1 MIRATVKGLLGRK
14 LRTALT
20 AFSIVLGVAMVTGAY
35 VVTDTML
42 SAADKLEGA
51 SYSGADAAI
60 QAKKAFTSDN
70 GNGGSQVRP
79 IPESLVQ
86 TVAAVPSVAV
96 AHGEITDT
104 AKLTK
109 KNGDVIDTS
118 GGPPFAVGFDA
129 DSPEALKLSPFKVKE
144 GAFPTQPNEIA
155 IDAGT
160 ADKEDYSVGDS
171 IGASALGPVRQYKI
185 TGIVTFG
192 GVDSLGNA
200 TVSVFSL
207 KGAQELFKR
216 GATVDSILVAGK
228 PGTLPKA
235 LQDEI
240 RPVLPPGV
248 EVASAASQDRFDI
261 KGLKSFL
268 DIIKTALVAFGG
280 IALFVGAFIIFNTL
294 SITVAQRAREFGL
307 LRMIG
312 ASRKQVLRS
321 VLFEAAA
328 IGLLASLIGMG
339 LGLLLAKGLQAFFKS
354 VGLELPSTGTVF
366 ETRTV
371 IVALLV
377 GVGVTVLAG
386 LVPAIRAT
394 RIPPVA
400 ALREGGSSLVP
411 NKQSR
416 TALLI
421 GAFATLLGL
430 VLLCFGIFASGIT
443 AGSRLG
449 TMGGGCLLLFVGVAV
464 FSPRIARPLAS
475 GLGWPAARFLGA
487 SGRLARE
494 NAMRNPGRTAT
505 TAAALMIGVALVT
518 FVAVLGQGLKSSF
531 NDSLDTQ
538 LAANYVVTAQDGFT
552 PFPPES
558 AAALAKAPGVE
569 AVTSIESDQVKAFGK
584 KDSIDGIQPD
594 SVDQLIN
601 YEWEPGSTGQALHS
615 LAGDGAIVTKTY
627 AKDHSLKVGS
637 RIEVLTPAGD
647 RKTLVVRGVQRP
659 PEFDPLDLGKIQI
672 AQEAYDQLFTNHRV
686 RYVFANSTGSKD
698 ELKAALEP
706 FPDAK
711 LQTRGE
717 FKDEVGKQINQ
728 FLSLL
733 YVLLALSVIV
743 SLFGIV
749 NTLVLSV
756 FERTREIGM
765 LRAVGMTRRQV
776 RRMIRQEAIVT
787 ALIGAV
793 LGMVIGV
800 FLSALVTQALS
811 KDGLSF
817 SLPVGSLIAFFVVAI
832 LAGMLA
838 AILPARRA
846 SRLNVLQALQY
857 E

>member
-1 MIRATVKGLLGRK
+1 MIRATAKGLMGRK

-20 AFSIVLGVAMVTGAY
+20 AFAIVLGVAMVTGAF

-42 SAADKLEGA
+42 SAANKLEDA

-60 QAKKAFTSDN
+60 QSKKAFSVDDN
-70 GNGGSQVRP
+70 GGGSETKP
-79 IPESLVQ
+79 LPESLGQ
-86 TVAAVPSVAV
+86 TVAKVPSVAV
-96 AHGEITDT
+96 AHGEVTDT

-109 KNGDVIDTS
+109 KNGDVINTT

-129 DSPEALKLSPFKVKE
+129 DSPEAEKLSPFKIKD
-144 GAFPTQPNEIA
+144 GAFPKAPEEVA

-160 ADKEDYSVGDS
+160 ADKQHYKVGDT
-171 IGASALGPVRQYKI
+171 IGVSAIGPIRQFKI

-192 GVDSLGNA
+192 GVDSLGSA
-200 TVSVFSL
+200 TISVFSL
-207 KGAQELFKR
+207 QGAQDLFKR
-216 GATVDSILVAGK
+216 GENVDSILVSGK
-228 PGTLPKA
+228 PGTNPVA
-235 LQDEI
+235 LRNEI

-248 EVASAASQDRFDI
+248 EVASAKSQDRFDI

-294 SITVAQRAREFGL
+294 SITVAQRAREFGM

-312 ASRKQVLRS
+312 ASRRQILRS
-321 VLFEAAA
+321 VLFEATA
-328 IGLLASLIGMG
+328 IGLLASVIGMG
-339 LGLLLAKGLQAFFKS
+339 LGFLLAKGLQAFFKS
-354 VGLELPSTGTVF
+354 VGLDLPSTGTVF
-366 ETRTV
+366 ETRTL

-386 LVPAIRAT
+386 LVPAMRAT

-400 ALREGGSSLVP
+400 ALREGGSSLAP
-411 NKQSR
+411 TKQSR
-416 TALLI
+416 VALLI
-421 GAFATLLGL
+421 GIFATVLGL

-449 TMGGGCLLLFVGVAV
+449 TMGAGCLLLFVGVAV
-464 FSPRIARPLAS
+464 FSGRIARPLAS
-475 GLGWPAARFLGA
+475 FLGWPAARFLGA
-487 SGRLARE
+487 SGKLARE
-494 NAMRNPGRTAT
+494 NAMRNPARTAT

-531 NDSLDTQ
+531 SDSLDKQ

-552 PFPPES
+552 PFPPET
-558 AAALAKAPGVE
+558 AQALAGSGAT
-569 AVTSIESDQVKAFGK
+569 VTSIESDQVKAFGK
-584 KDSIDGIQPD
+584 KDAIDGIDP
-594 SVDQLIN
+594 STVDQLVR
-601 YEWEPGSTGQALHS
+601 YEWLAGSSEQPLRN
-615 LAGDGAIVTKTY
+615 LDGDGAIVTKKY
-627 AKDHSLKVGS
+627 AEDHDLKVGS
-637 RIEVLTPAGD
+637 RFTILTPAGTS
-647 RKTLVVRGVQRP
+647 KALVVRGVQKP
-659 PEFDPLDLGKIQI
+659 PEFDPLGLGKIQI
-672 AQEAYDQLFTNHRV
+672 AQTEYDKLFTNHRV
-686 RYVFANSTGSKD
+686 RYVFADSSASKD
-698 ELKAALEP
+698 TLKTALKP

-717 FKDEVGKQINQ
+717 FKAEVNKQISQ

-756 FERTREIGM
+756 FERTRELGM

-776 RRMIRQEAIVT
+776 RRMIRQESIVT

-817 SLPVGSLIAFFVVAI
+817 SLPVGSLIAFFIVAI
-832 LAGMLA
+832 VAGILA

-846 SRLNVLQALQY
+846 SRLNVLEALQY

>member
-20 AFSIVLGVAMVTGAY
+20 AFAIVLGVAMVTGAY

-42 SAADKLEGA
+42 SAANKLENA

-60 QAKKAFTSDN
+60 QSKKSFTVDN
-70 GNGGSQVRP
+70 AAGPQTKP
-79 IPESLVQ
+79 LPESLVQ
-86 TVAAVPSVAV
+86 TVSKVPSVAV
-96 AHGEITDT
+96 AHGEVTDT

-109 KNGDVIDTS
+109 KNGDVINTT

-129 DSPEALKLSPFKVKE
+129 NTPQAQRLSPFKVKQ
-144 GAFPTQPNEIA
+144 GAFPKAPDEIA

-160 ADKEDYSVGDS
+160 ASKQHYAVGDT
-171 IGASALGPVRQYKI
+171 IGVSALGPARQYKI

-192 GVDSLGNA
+192 SVDSLGSA
-200 TVSVFSL
+200 TISVFSL
-207 KGAQELFKR
+207 KGAQDLFHR
-216 GATVDSILVAGK
+216 GPTVDSILVAGK
-228 PGTLPKA
+228 PGVLPAKLRA
-235 LQDEI
+235 DI
-240 RPVLPPGV
+240 RPVLPAGV
-248 EVASAASQDRFDI
+248 EVASAQSQDRFDF

-312 ASRKQVLRS
+312 ASRRQILRS

-328 IGLLASLIGMG
+328 IGLVASVIGMG
-339 LGLLLAKGLQAFFKS
+339 LGFLLAKGLQAVFKS
-354 VGLELPSTGTVF
+354 VGLDLPSTGTVF
-366 ETRTV
+366 ETRTLV
-371 IVALLV
+371 VALVV
-377 GVGVTVLAG
+377 GLGVTVVAG
-386 LVPAIRAT
+386 LVPAMRAT

-400 ALREGGSSLVP
+400 ALREGIAPVGA
-411 NKQSR
+411 KQSR
-416 TALLI
+416 TSLLI
-421 GAFATLLGL
+421 GSLATLLGI

-449 TMGGGCLLLFVGVAV
+449 TMGAGCLLLFVGVAV
-464 FSPRIARPLAS
+464 FSPRIARPLAR
-475 GLGWPAARFLGA
+475 GLGWPAANFLGA
-487 SGRLARE
+487 PGRLARE
-494 NAMRNPGRTAT
+494 NAMRNPARTAT

-531 NDSLDTQ
+531 SDSLDKQ
-538 LAANYVVTAQDGFT
+538 LAANYVITAQDGFT
-552 PFPPES
+552 PFPPETAQAAQS
-558 AAALAKAPGVE
+558 ASGVK
-569 AVTSIESDQVKAFGK
+569 AVTSIESDQVKAFGT
-584 KDSIDGIQPD
+584 KDSIDGIEPATIG
-594 SVDQLIN
+594 QLLK
-601 YEWEPGSTGQALHS
+601 YKWAAGSSAAALAS
-615 LAGDGAIVTKTY
+615 LDGDGAIVTKRY
-627 AKDHSLKVGS
+627 ASDHHLKVGS
-637 RIEVLTPAGD
+637 RFSILTAAGGT
-647 RKTLVVRGVQRP
+647 KALVVRGVQTP
-659 PEFDPLDLGKIQI
+659 PEFDPLNLGKIEI
-672 AQEAYDQLFTNHRV
+672 AKSAYDKLFTNHRV
-686 RYVFANSTGSKD
+686 RYVFVSSDSAKPV
-698 ELKAALEP
+698 LKAALKP

-711 LQTRGE
+711 LQTSGE
-717 FKDEVGKQINQ
+717 FKAQASKQINQ

-756 FERTREIGM
+756 FERTRELGM

-776 RRMIRQEAIVT
+776 RRMIRQESIVT

-800 FLSALVTQALS
+800 FLSALVTQALT
-811 KDGLSF
+811 KYGLSF
-817 SLPVGSLIAFFVVAI
+817 SLPVGSLIAFFIVAI
-832 LAGMLA
+832 LAGILA

-846 SRLNVLQALQY
+846 SRLNVLEALQY

>member
-20 AFSIVLGVAMVTGAY
+20 AFAIVLGVAMVTGAY

-42 SAADKLEGA
+42 SAANKLENA

-60 QAKKAFTSDN
+60 QSKKAFTVDN
-70 GNGGSQVRP
+70 AAGPQTKP
-79 IPESLVQ
+79 LPESLVE
-86 TVAAVPSVAV
+86 TVSKVPSVAV
-96 AHGEITDT
+96 AHGEVTDT

-109 KNGDVIDTS
+109 KNGDVINTT

-129 DSPEALKLSPFKVKE
+129 NTPQAQRLSPFKVKQ
-144 GAFPTQPNEIA
+144 GAFPKAPDEIA

-160 ADKEDYSVGDS
+160 AGKQHYAVGDT
-171 IGASALGPVRQYKI
+171 IGVSALGPARQYKI

-192 GVDSLGNA
+192 SVDSLGSA
-200 TVSVFSL
+200 TIAVFSL
-207 KGAQELFKR
+207 KGAQDLFRR
-216 GATVDSILVAGK
+216 GPTVDSILVAGK
-228 PGTLPKA
+228 PGVLPAKLRA
-235 LQDEI
+235 DI
-240 RPVLPPGV
+240 RPVLPAGV
-248 EVASAASQDRFDI
+248 EVASAKSQDRFDF

-312 ASRKQVLRS
+312 ASRRQILRS

-328 IGLLASLIGMG
+328 IGLVASVIGMG
-339 LGLLLAKGLQAFFKS
+339 LGFLLAKGLQAVFKS
-354 VGLELPSTGTVF
+354 VGLDLPSTGTVF
-366 ETRTV
+366 ETRTLV
-371 IVALLV
+371 VALVV
-377 GVGVTVLAG
+377 GLGVTVVAG
-386 LVPAIRAT
+386 LVPAMRAT

-400 ALREGGSSLVP
+400 ALREGIAPVGA
-411 NKQSR
+411 KQSR
-416 TALLI
+416 TSLLI
-421 GAFATLLGL
+421 GSLATLLGI

-449 TMGGGCLLLFVGVAV
+449 TMGAGCLLLFVGVAV
-464 FSPRIARPLAS
+464 FSPRIARPLAR
-475 GLGWPAARFLGA
+475 GLGWPAANFLGA
-487 SGRLARE
+487 PGRLARE

-531 NDSLDTQ
+531 SDSLDKQ

-552 PFPPES
+552 PFPPETAQ
-558 AAALAKAPGVE
+558 AAQSAPGVK
-569 AVTSIESDQVKAFGK
+569 AVTSIESDQVKAFGS
-584 KDSIDGIQPD
+584 KDSIDGIEPAT
-594 SVDQLIN
+594 VGQLLK
-601 YEWEPGSTGQALHS
+601 YKWAAGSSPAALAG
-615 LAGDGAIVTKTY
+615 LDGDGAIVTKRY
-627 AKDHSLKVGS
+627 ATDHHLKVGS
-637 RIEVLTPAGD
+637 RFNILTAAGGT
-647 RKTLVVRGVQRP
+647 KALVVRGVQTP
-659 PEFDPLDLGKIQI
+659 PEFDPLNLGKIEI
-672 AQEAYDQLFTNHRV
+672 AKSAYDKLFTNHRV
-686 RYVFANSTGSKD
+686 RYVFVSSDSSKPV
-698 ELKAALEP
+698 LKAALKP

-711 LQTRGE
+711 LQTSGE
-717 FKDEVGKQINQ
+717 FKAQASKQINQ

-756 FERTREIGM
+756 FERTRELGM
-765 LRAVGMTRRQV
+765 LRTVGMTRRQV
-776 RRMIRQEAIVT
+776 RRMIRQESIVT

-811 KDGLSF
+811 KYGLSF
-817 SLPVGSLIAFFVVAI
+817 SLPVGSLIAFFIVAI

-846 SRLNVLQALQY
+846 ARLNVLEALQY

>member
-1 MIRATVKGLLGRK
+1 MIRATWKGLLGRK

-20 AFSIVLGVAMVTGAY
+20 AFAIVLGVAMVTGAY

-42 SAADKLEGA
+42 SAANKLENA

-60 QAKKAFTSDN
+60 QSKKAFTVDN
-70 GNGGSQVRP
+70 GNGGAETKP
-79 IPESLVQ
+79 LPESLVQ
-86 TVAAVPSVAV
+86 TVSKVPSVAL
-96 AHGEITDT
+96 AQGEVTDT

-109 KNGDVIDTS
+109 KNGDVINTT

-129 DSPEALKLSPFKVKE
+129 DSPAAQKLSPFKVKE
-144 GAFPTQPNEIA
+144 GAFPKTPDEIA

-160 ADKEDYSVGDS
+160 ASKQHYKVGDM
-171 IGASALGPVRQYKI
+171 IGASAVGPIKQFKI

-192 GVDSLGNA
+192 GVDSLGSA
-200 TVSVFSL
+200 TISVFSL
-207 KGAQELFKR
+207 KGAQDLFQR
-216 GATVDSILVAGK
+216 GNNVDSILVSAK
-228 PGTLPKA
+228 PDVFPTTLRA
-235 LQDEI
+235 DI
-240 RPVLPPGV
+240 RKVLPPGV
-248 EVASAASQDRFDI
+248 EVASAKSQDRFDI

-328 IGLLASLIGMG
+328 IGLVASVLGMVIGV
-339 LGLLLAKGLQAFFKS
+339 LLAKGLQAVFKAF
-354 VGLELPSTGTVF
+354 GLDLPSAGTVI
-366 ETRTV
+366 ESRTL
-371 IVALLV
+371 IVALIV
-377 GVGVTVLAG
+377 GLGVTVLAG
-386 LVPAIRAT
+386 LVPALRAT

-400 ALREGGSSLVP
+400 ALREGIAPVAA
-411 NKQSR
+411 KQSR
-416 TALLI
+416 ASLLV
-421 GAFATLLGL
+421 GSLATLLGI

-443 AGSRLG
+443 AGSRLA
-449 TMGGGCLLLFVGVAV
+449 TMGSGCLLLFVGVAV

-475 GLGWPAARFLGA
+475 GLGWPAARFFGA
-487 SGRLARE
+487 PGRLARE
-494 NAMRNPGRTAT
+494 NAMRNPARTAT

-531 NDSLDTQ
+531 SDSLDRQ
-538 LAANYVVTAQDGFT
+538 LAANFVVTAQDGFT
-552 PFPPES
+552 PFPPATAE
-558 AAALAKAPGVE
+558 ALATAPGVK
-569 AVTSIESDQVKAFGK
+569 AVTAIESEQVKAFGK
-584 KDSIDGIQPD
+584 KDSIDGIEPE
-594 SVDQLIN
+594 SVGKLLK
-601 YEWEPGSTGQALHS
+601 YEWQPGSSDAS
-615 LAGDGAIVTKTY
+615 LSSLDGDGAIVTKKY
-627 AKDHSLKVGS
+627 ADDHSLKVGS
-637 RIEVLTPAGD
+637 RFTILTPSGAT
-647 RKTLVVRGVQRP
+647 KALVVRGVQKP
-659 PEFDPLDLGKIQI
+659 PEFDPLSLGKIEI
-672 AQEAYDQLFTNHRV
+672 SRDAYDKLFTNHRV
-686 RYVFANSTGSKD
+686 RYVFAEAD
-698 ELKAALEP
+698 APKAALKTVLDSY
-706 FPDAK
+706 PDAK

-717 FKDEVGKQINQ
+717 FKDQVNKQIGQ
-728 FLSLL
+728 FLSFL

-756 FERTREIGM
+756 FERTRELGM

-776 RRMIRQEAIVT
+776 RRMIRQESIVT

-811 KDGLSF
+811 KYGLSF
-817 SLPVGSLIAFFVVAI
+817 SLPVGSLIAFFIVAI

-846 SRLNVLQALQY
+846 ARLNVLEALQY

>member
-1 MIRATVKGLLGRK
+1 MIRATWKGLLGRK

-20 AFSIVLGVAMVTGAY
+20 AFAIVLGVAMVTGAY

-42 SAADKLEGA
+42 SAANKLEDA

-60 QAKKAFTSDN
+60 QAKKAFTADDN
-70 GNGGSQVRP
+70 GAGPQTKP
-79 IPESLVQ
+79 LPETLIQ
-86 TVAAVPSVAV
+86 TVSKVPSVAV
-96 AHGEITDT
+96 AHGEVTDT

-109 KNGDVIDTS
+109 KNGDVINTT

-129 DSPEALKLSPFKVKE
+129 DSPEAQKLSPFKVKD
-144 GAFPTQPNEIA
+144 GAFPTTPDEIA

-160 ADKEDYSVGDS
+160 ADKQHYKVGDM
-171 IGASALGPVRQYKI
+171 IGVSAVGAVKQFKI

-192 GVDSLGNA
+192 GVDSLGSA
-200 TVSVFSL
+200 TISVFSL
-207 KGAQELFKR
+207 QGAQDLFQR
-216 GATVDSILVAGK
+216 GDNVDSILVAAK
-228 PGTLPKA
+228 PDTFPTTLRADIQK
-235 LQDEI
+235 
-240 RPVLPPGV
+240 VLPPGV
-248 EVASAASQDRFDI
+248 EVASAKSQDRFDI

-328 IGLLASLIGMG
+328 IGLLASLLGMAIGV
-339 LGLLLAKGLQAFFKS
+339 LLAKGLQAVFKAF
-354 VGLELPSTGTVF
+354 GLDLPSAGTVI
-366 ETRTV
+366 ETRTL
-371 IVALLV
+371 IVALIV
-377 GVGVTVLAG
+377 GLGVTVVAG
-386 LVPAIRAT
+386 LVPALRAT

-400 ALREGGSSLVP
+400 ALREGIAPVAA
-411 NKQSR
+411 KQSR
-416 TALLI
+416 ASLLV
-421 GAFATLLGL
+421 GSLATLLGI

-443 AGSRLG
+443 AGSRLAS
-449 TMGGGCLLLFVGVAV
+449 MGAGCLLLFVGVAV
-464 FSPRIARPLAS
+464 FSPRIARPLAR
-475 GLGWPAARFLGA
+475 GLGWPAARFFGA
-487 SGRLARE
+487 PGRLARE
-494 NAMRNPGRTAT
+494 NAMRNPARTAT

-531 NDSLDTQ
+531 SDSLDKQ
-538 LAANYVVTAQDGFT
+538 LAANFVVTAQDGFT
-552 PFPPES
+552 PFPPET
-558 AAALAKAPGVE
+558 AEALATAPGVK
-569 AVTSIESDQVKAFGK
+569 AVTSIESAQVKAFGK
-584 KDSIDGIQPD
+584 KDSIDGIQPE
-594 SVDQLIN
+594 SVGQLLK
-601 YEWEPGSTGQALHS
+601 YEWQPGSSDAALSS
-615 LAGDGAIVTKTY
+615 LDGDGAIVTKKY
-627 AKDHSLKVGS
+627 AADHSLKVGS
-637 RIEVLTPAGD
+637 RFTILTAAGGT
-647 RKTLVVRGVQRP
+647 KALVVRGVQKP
-659 PEFDPLDLGKIQI
+659 PEFDPLSLGKIEI
-672 AQEAYDQLFTNHRV
+672 AREAYDKLFTNHRV
-686 RYVFANSTGSKD
+686 RYVFAQSDSSKD
-698 ELKAALEP
+698 ALKTVLESY
-706 FPDAK
+706 PDAK
-711 LQTRGE
+711 LQTRSE
-717 FKDEVGKQINQ
+717 FKAEVNKQIGQ
-728 FLSLL
+728 FLSFL

-756 FERTREIGM
+756 FERTRELGM

-776 RRMIRQEAIVT
+776 RRMIRQESIVT

-811 KDGLSF
+811 KYGLSF
-817 SLPVGSLIAFFVVAI
+817 SLPVGSLIAFFIVAI

-846 SRLNVLQALQY
+846 ARLNVLEALQY

>member
-20 AFSIVLGVAMVTGAY
+20 AFAIVLGVAMVTGAY

-42 SAADKLEGA
+42 SAANKLEDA

-60 QAKKAFTSDN
+60 QAKKAFTTDN
-70 GNGGSQVRP
+70 GNGGSQVKP
-79 IPESLVQ
+79 LPASLIQ
-86 TVAAVPSVAV
+86 TVAKVPSVAV

-118 GGPPFAVGFDA
+118 GGAPFAGGFDA
-129 DSPEALKLSPFKVKE
+129 DSAEAQKLSPFKVKE
-144 GAFPTQPNEIA
+144 GAFPTQPDEIA

-160 ADKEDYSVGDS
+160 ADKENYKVGDT

-207 KGAQELFKR
+207 KGAQELFQR
-216 GATVDSILVAGK
+216 GDTVDSILVAGK
-228 PGTLPKA
+228 PRTLPKT
-235 LQDEI
+235 LQADI

-312 ASRKQVLRS
+312 ASRRQILRS

-328 IGLLASLIGMG
+328 IGLLASLLGMAIGV
-339 LGLLLAKGLQAFFKS
+339 LLAKGLQAVFKAF
-354 VGLELPSTGTVF
+354 GLDLPSAGTVI
-366 ETRTV
+366 ESRTL
-371 IVALLV
+371 IVALIV
-377 GVGVTVLAG
+377 GLGVTVVAG
-386 LVPAIRAT
+386 LVPALRAT

-400 ALREGGSSLVP
+400 ALREGVAP
-411 NKQSR
+411 VAAKQSR

-421 GAFATLLGL
+421 GSFASLLGL

-443 AGSRLG
+443 AGSRLA
-449 TMGGGCLLLFVGVAV
+449 TMGAGCLLLFVGVAV

-475 GLGWPAARFLGA
+475 VLGWPAARFLGA
-487 SGRLARE
+487 SGKLARE
-494 NAMRNPGRTAT
+494 NAMRNPARTAT

-531 NDSLDTQ
+531 SDSLDAQ

-558 AAALAKAPGVE
+558 AVALKE
-569 AVTSIESDQVKAFGK
+569 
-584 KDSIDGIQPD
+584 
-594 SVDQLIN
+594 
-601 YEWEPGSTGQALHS
+601 
-615 LAGDGAIVTKTY
+615 
-627 AKDHSLKVGS
+627 
-637 RIEVLTPAGD
+637 
-647 RKTLVVRGVQRP
+647 
-659 PEFDPLDLGKIQI
+659 
-672 AQEAYDQLFTNHRV
+672 
-686 RYVFANSTGSKD
+686 
-698 ELKAALEP
+698 
-706 FPDAK
+706 
-711 LQTRGE
+711 
-717 FKDEVGKQINQ
+717 
-728 FLSLL
+728 
-733 YVLLALSVIV
+733 
-743 SLFGIV
+743 
-749 NTLVLSV
+749 
-756 FERTREIGM
+756 
-765 LRAVGMTRRQV
+765 
-776 RRMIRQEAIVT
+776 
-787 ALIGAV
+787 
-793 LGMVIGV
+793 
-800 FLSALVTQALS
+800 
-811 KDGLSF
+811 
-817 SLPVGSLIAFFVVAI
+817 
-832 LAGMLA
+832 
-838 AILPARRA
+838 
-846 SRLNVLQALQY
+846 
-857 E
+857 

>member
-20 AFSIVLGVAMVTGAY
+20 AFAIVLGVAMVTGAY

-42 SAADKLEGA
+42 GAANKLENA

-70 GNGGSQVRP
+70 GNGGPQTRPLPATLVDTVRK
-79 IPESLVQ
+79 
-86 TVAAVPSVAV
+86 VPSVAI
-96 AHGEITDT
+96 AAGEITDT

-109 KNGDVIDTS
+109 KNGKVINTT

-129 DSPEALKLSPFKVKE
+129 TSPAAQRLSPFKVKD
-144 GAFPTQPNEIA
+144 GAFPSAPGEIA

-160 ADKEDYSVGDS
+160 AKKEHYKVGDS
-171 IGASALGPVRQYKI
+171 IGASALGPIRQYKI
-185 TGIVTFG
+185 SGIVTFG
-192 GVDSLGNA
+192 GVDSLGSA
-200 TVSVFSL
+200 TISVFTL
-207 KGAQELFKR
+207 KGAQDLFHR
-216 GATVDSILVAGK
+216 GPTVDSILVSGK
-228 PGTLPKA
+228 PGTTPVA
-235 LQDEI
+235 LRAAI
-240 RPVLPPGV
+240 RPVLPAGV
-248 EVASAASQDRFDI
+248 EVASAKSQDRFDL

-268 DIIKTALVAFGG
+268 NIIKTALVAFGG

-294 SITVAQRAREFGL
+294 SITVAQRSREFGL

-312 ASRKQVLRS
+312 ASRRQILRS

-328 IGLLASLIGMG
+328 IGLLASVIGMG
-339 LGLLLAKGLQAFFKS
+339 LGFLLAKGLQAVFKG
-354 VGLELPSTGTVF
+354 VGLDLPSTGTVF
-366 ETRTV
+366 ETRTL

-386 LVPAIRAT
+386 LVPALRAT

-400 ALREGGSSLVP
+400 ALREGSALGAH
-411 NKQSR
+411 KQSR
-416 TALLI
+416 VSLLFGGI
-421 GAFATLLGL
+421 ATLLGV

-443 AGSRLG
+443 AGQRLIG
-449 TMGGGCLLLFVGVAV
+449 MGVGCLLLFVGVAV

-475 GLGWPAARFLGA
+475 ALGWPAARFFGA
-487 SGRLARE
+487 PGRLARE
-494 NAMRNPGRTAT
+494 NAKRNPARTAT

-518 FVAVLGQGLKSSF
+518 FVAVLAHGFKSSF
-531 NDSLDTQ
+531 SDSLDRQ
-538 LAANYVVTAQDGFT
+538 LSANYVVTAQDGFT
-552 PFPPES
+552 PFPPET
-558 AAALAKAPGVE
+558 AAALKAAPGVK

-584 KDSIDGIQPD
+584 KDSIDGIQPN
-594 SVDQLIN
+594 SVDQLVN
-601 YEWEPGSTGQALHS
+601 YEWQPGSSNEALHN
-615 LAGDGAIVTKTY
+615 LDGDGAIVTKTY
-627 AKDHSLKVGS
+627 AKDRHLKVGS
-637 RIEVLTPAGD
+637 RFTILSPTGQT
-647 RKTLVVRGVQRP
+647 KSLVVRGVQKP
-659 PEFDPLDLGKIQI
+659 PEFDPLGLGSIQI
-672 AQEAYDQLFTNHRV
+672 AQPAYDKLFTNHRV
-686 RYVFANSTGSKD
+686 RYVFADAAGSKD
-698 ELKAALEP
+698 ALKGALKP

-711 LQTRGE
+711 LQTRGQ
-717 FKDEVGKQINQ
+717 FKDEVNKQMNQ
-728 FLSLL
+728 FFALL

-756 FERTREIGM
+756 FERTRELGM

-776 RRMIRQEAIVT
+776 RRMIRQESIVT

-793 LGMVIGV
+793 LGMVLGV

-811 KDGLSF
+811 KYGLTF
-817 SLPVGSLIAFFVVAI
+817 GLPVGSLIAFFLVAI
-832 LAGMLA
+832 VAGMVA

-846 SRLNVLQALQY
+846 SRLNVLEALQY